1 MSERKRRIN
10 VPSAAAQK
18 INILNSAHKIK
29 CKKFDNIYFCD
40 IIKIRS
46 SGSVNKTVLKGG
58 ITMIQGVNGNNPT
71 ASQLFQS
78 NQADANKGQYQNISG
93 PNDVAD
99 KTAALTLNTVNTL
112 NQGLVDA
119 LNQSTANL
127 NQSVQNL
134 QSSGNAANQQQYNN
148 GGQPITVGANQSG
161 NLLSKIV

>member
-1 MSERKRRIN
+1 
-10 VPSAAAQK
+10 
-18 INILNSAHKIK
+18 
-29 CKKFDNIYFCD
+29 
-40 IIKIRS
+40 
-46 SGSVNKTVLKGG
+46 
-58 ITMIQGVNGNNPT
+58 MIQGINGNPT

-93 PNDVAD
+93 PNDAAD
-99 KTAALTLNTVNTL
+99 KTAALALNTVNTL
-112 NQGLVDA
+112 NQGMIDA

>member
-1 MSERKRRIN
+1 
-10 VPSAAAQK
+10 
-18 INILNSAHKIK
+18 
-29 CKKFDNIYFCD
+29 
-40 IIKIRS
+40 
-46 SGSVNKTVLKGG
+46 
-58 ITMIQGVNGNNPT
+58 MIQGINGNPT

-93 PNDVAD
+93 PNDAAD
-99 KTAALTLNTVNTL
+99 KTAALVLNTVNTL
-112 NQGLVDA
+112 NQGMVDA

>member
-1 MSERKRRIN
+1 MVQGIN
-10 VPSAAAQK
+10 
-18 INILNSAHKIK
+18 
-29 CKKFDNIYFCD
+29 
-40 IIKIRS
+40 
-46 SGSVNKTVLKGG
+46 G
-58 ITMIQGVNGNNPT
+58 NPT

-99 KTAALTLNTVNTL
+99 KTAALALNTVNTL
-112 NQGLVDA
+112 NQGMVNA

-134 QSSGNAANQQQYNN
+134 QSNGNAAGQKQYNN
-148 GGQPITVGANQSG
+148 GGQPVTIGANQSG